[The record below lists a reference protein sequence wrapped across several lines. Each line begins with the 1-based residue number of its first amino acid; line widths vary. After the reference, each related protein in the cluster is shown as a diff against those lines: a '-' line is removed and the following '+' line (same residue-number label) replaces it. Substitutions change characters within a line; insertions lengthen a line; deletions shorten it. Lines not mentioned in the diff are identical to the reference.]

1 MNGLLVGRVGAGAE
15 GKERAQANILVFGLK
30 PLLPE
35 HKPRVCHAIASG

>member
-1 MNGLLVGRVGAGAE
+1 MNGLVLGWGGE

-35 HKPRVCHAIASG
+35 HKPCVCHAIASG

>member
-1 MNGLLVGRVGAGAE
+1 MNGLLAGGGE
-15 GKERAQANILVFGLK
+15 KKTEKRAQANILVFGLK